1 MPISDCEVRD
11 PRIRRTRQ
19 LLHDSLSALLQSRPF
34 EEISVQEIAEAAT
47 VNRATFYDHYADKF
61 ALLDALIAGGFHK
74 LVHERQV
81 EFDGSCPSAAAT
93 IIRAA
98 CDYLQR
104 IHDQAPYHQGPCS
117 FQALLDA
124 AMTAAI
130 RRVLLVG
137 MKTYPADPSVSPEM
151 RATAASWALYGA
163 VKEWFS
169 TPHQPPGE
177 AIVPEILALILP
189 ILTPPARLSDAPA
202 VRQSAVHLS

>member
-1 MPISDCEVRD
+1 
-11 PRIRRTRQ
+11 
-19 LLHDSLSALLQSRPF
+19 
-34 EEISVQEIAEAAT
+34 
-47 VNRATFYDHYADKF
+47 
-61 ALLDALIAGGFHK
+61 
-74 LVHERQV
+74 
-81 EFDGSCPSAAAT
+81 
-93 IIRAA
+93 
-98 CDYLQR
+98 
-104 IHDQAPYHQGPCS
+104 
-117 FQALLDA
+117 
-124 AMTAAI
+124 MTAAI